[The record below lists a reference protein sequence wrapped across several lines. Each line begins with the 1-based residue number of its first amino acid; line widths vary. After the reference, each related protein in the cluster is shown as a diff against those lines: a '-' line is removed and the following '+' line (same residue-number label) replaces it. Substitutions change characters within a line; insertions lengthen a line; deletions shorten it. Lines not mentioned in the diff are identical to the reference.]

1 MACDSKPSV
10 QGEGDLVAPLACV
23 SCAEHAWLIDWVATR
38 QSDSGRGQG
47 SAGKWGGARIMK
59 DKLAHRRQALTG
71 HARPIHRNGDAADEE
86 RLPDGLLQHDA
97 LRVVDQPL
105 ALGGVAG
112 GAGARHERGDIIVGV
127 VEEVARPWPEQHGER
142 LVVTPCVVEQEQ
154 IEVLPLVQDGSA
166 RKCADVNGAYPGVGE
181 LPADNRRDLVVGCAF
196 RHKHDHLYAAIK
208 LRHIEQRTA
217 ARRGIRIA
225 EAGQFARVP
234 DGVWRQRRVGDAER
248 AERGERLLVD
258 HCGDGLTHPQVLPA
272 GVLEIEPE
280 VGKAANPFVPPEARV
295 CGQGRDLLVAE
306 AHHQLD
312 TTVVRAEYAGFNAA
326 GQPEVWSGFIRNLP
340 GTDFSVLDEAAQA
353 QGTID
358 LTQPHGVVA
367 VYASAPLDVIDRLN
381 RDPRAFLAD
390 AAPSYIA
397 LAGERSP
404 AVQAA
409 LAEALTLRTA
419 ALREQA
425 AAGIANV
432 EDEVDALIAG
442 RPELRPRLEA
452 EVRDLWPLVSR

>member
-1 MACDSKPSV
+1 
-10 QGEGDLVAPLACV
+10 
-23 SCAEHAWLIDWVATR
+23 
-38 QSDSGRGQG
+38 
-47 SAGKWGGARIMK
+47 
-59 DKLAHRRQALTG
+59 
-71 HARPIHRNGDAADEE
+71 
-86 RLPDGLLQHDA
+86 
-97 LRVVDQPL
+97 
-105 ALGGVAG
+105 
-112 GAGARHERGDIIVGV
+112 
-127 VEEVARPWPEQHGER
+127 
-142 LVVTPCVVEQEQ
+142 
-154 IEVLPLVQDGSA
+154 
-166 RKCADVNGAYPGVGE
+166 
-181 LPADNRRDLVVGCAF
+181 
-196 RHKHDHLYAAIK
+196 
-208 LRHIEQRTA
+208 
-217 ARRGIRIA
+217 
-225 EAGQFARVP
+225 
-234 DGVWRQRRVGDAER
+234 
-248 AERGERLLVD
+248 
-258 HCGDGLTHPQVLPA
+258 
-272 GVLEIEPE
+272 
-280 VGKAANPFVPPEARV
+280 
-295 CGQGRDLLVAE
+295 LLVAE